1 LTAGVKEAIE
11 AAGATVQYLPQY
23 SPDFNPIEMPFSKFK
38 AFLAIHPTAML
49 ATAIRLMAMAAT
61 TSRAIALPAGSRSIA
76 PDGTDFCFQ
85 ANAFERLSWCGQPA
99 NRHRITQLSSA
110 KLRT

>member
-1 LTAGVKEAIE
+1 MAMGRITA
-11 AAGATVQYLPQY
+11 AT
-23 SPDFNPIEMPFSKFK
+23 
-38 AFLAIHPTAML
+38 AIHPTAML

-85 ANAFERLSWCGQPA
+85 ANAFERLSWCGSRPIA
-99 NRHRITQLSSA
+99 TE
-110 KLRT
+110 LRN